1 MNETTSQTDTS
12 SDTSTEPSTISRRTL
27 LGSSTLAAVAASLIP
42 QKAHA
47 SNFGIGSSFNPQTSV
62 SPNTGHPIFGDN
74 RGKRRLG
81 SYRLRIKSARAHF
94 SDSLVNQRTNG
105 DEGIYSGDYRA
116 SFTKALP
123 HDTLGEVDSYAYQSL
138 LTALASGEHNDFEN
152 VPLGGVRK
160 LANPQAAYK
169 FEMVGTDSHSTF
181 MRPAPSFSGAET
193 AVEMVELYWKALCR
207 DIPFAEY
214 DTNPMIAAAATE
226 LNQYSAALMGS
237 GNSENIFPYVVNPET
252 VFRGET
258 PGDLDGPHISQFLLK
273 DVPYGNTSIEQRYV
287 APAAGIDYMTDYTS
301 WLNVQNGAAA
311 TPLVPGPARYISD
324 ARALGEFVHKDFS
337 FQSYLSAALIMLGIP
352 GSLDI
357 GNLYRTSATQ
367 GAFVS
372 LGGPDVLDLVTKAGN
387 LSLTGAWYQKW
398 LVHRRLRPET
408 YAGRLHNQLIGEKI
422 YGLPSEV
429 SNSEALDRVYT
440 NNGTYLLPMAF
451 PEGSPTHPSYPAGHA
466 TIAGACATV
475 LKAFFDEDALMPDP
489 VMTDSA
495 GSSLL
500 PYYGTLTLG
509 GEINKLANN
518 IALGRDWAGVHYRS
532 DGVDG
537 LLVGEQQAL
546 GLLRDYSLT
555 YRETFDGFTLTKF
568 DGTQVR
574 ITAGTMITI

>member
-1 MNETTSQTDTS
+1 MNETIPTTDYVS
-12 SDTSTEPSTISRRTL
+12 EPSPETSTLTRRTL
-27 LGSSTLAAVAASLIP
+27 LGSSTLAAIAAGLIP
-42 QKAHA
+42 QKAQA
-47 SNFGIGSSFNPQTSV
+47 SSFGIGGSFNPQSSL
-62 SPNTGHPIFGDN
+62 SPNLGHPILGGN
-74 RGKRRLG
+74 RGARRLA
-81 SYRLRIKSARAHF
+81 SYRVRLKSARAHF

-105 DEGIYSGDYRA
+105 DEGVYSADYRA

-123 HDTLGEVDSYAYQSL
+123 HDALGEVDPYAYQAL
-138 LTALASGEHNDFEN
+138 LAALDSGEHNDFEN

-181 MRPAPSFSGAET
+181 MRPAPKFSGQET
-193 AVEMVELYWKALCR
+193 AAEMVELYWKALCR
-207 DIPFAEY
+207 DIPFSEY
-214 DTNPMIAAAATE
+214 DTDPMIAAAVSE
-226 LNQYSAALMGS
+226 LSNYSGPS
-237 GNSENIFPYVVNPET
+237 STSIFPYSVSPQT
-252 VFRGET
+252 VFRGESS
-258 PGDLDGPHISQFLLK
+258 GDLTGPHISQFLLQ
-273 DVPYGNTSIEQRYV
+273 DIPFGNSTIEQRYV
-287 APAAGIDYMTDYTS
+287 APTAGVDYMTDYGS
-301 WLNVQNGAAA
+301 WLNVQNGFAA
-311 TPLVPGPARYISD
+311 TPLIPGPARYISD

-337 FQSYLSAALIMLGIP
+337 FQAYLSATLIMLGIAD
-352 GSLDI
+352 SLDI
-357 GNLYRTSATQ
+357 GNLYRTSSTQ

-398 LVHRRLRPET
+398 LVHRRARPEV
-408 YAGRLHNQLIGEKI
+408 YSGRLHNQMIGEKI

-429 SNSEALDRVYT
+429 SNSEALDRVYSNT
-440 NNGTYLLPMAF
+440 GTYLLPMAF

-475 LKAFFDEDALMPDP
+475 MKAFFNEDAPFPDP
-489 VMTDSA
+489 VTTDSS
-495 GSSLL
+495 GSTLV
-500 PYYGTLTLG
+500 PYNESLTLG

-537 LLVGEQQAL
+537 LIVGEQQAL

-568 DGTQVR
+568 DGAQVR
-574 ITAGTMITI
+574 ITAGTIITV